1 MNTRFFILFIA
12 LSLISE
18 LSFAQNQDCNTAIQ
32 VCTVNV
38 VQNTTTLGF
47 GTVQELNY
55 PINTSCLA
63 ANEQNSTWYTFTA
76 SASGSLEF
84 QISPTSVYAD
94 YDWAI
99 FDITNV
105 GCPGIING
113 SAPQIICNYSVFP
126 GITGTDAAATGNSAG
141 PLDPNLSA
149 PVNLISN
156 HTYAMVVNDANG
168 STSSYDLNFS
178 GSATIIDNTTAI
190 PIDIAHFDCDQRDSI
205 IVTLNEFV
213 QCNSISADGSDFNF
227 TGPSD
232 VFIYSAKGV
241 NCGVAAVTNQIVI
254 YFSPTINKNGIY
266 QFQITTGNDGNTLL
280 DICGNQTSDPT
291 SFSYTVTN
299 IPEVYLGNDTSIC
312 DGDIYTLD
320 AGNPGLSYYWS
331 TGQNSQIASF
341 SEVPQ
346 TIIVRVD
353 RLGCYALD
361 TIEIASACAIY
372 VPNVFSPNG
381 DGHNDVF
388 NFISAEL
395 LDYEMSVYD
404 RWGTRVFY
412 TNRKGESWDG
422 RTTWGETFDIGTYA
436 YLIQGHYRNGR
447 TFSKTGNVTLLK

>member
-1 MNTRFFILFIA
+1 M
-12 LSLISE
+12 
-18 LSFAQNQDCNTAIQ
+18 
-32 VCTVNV
+32 
-38 VQNTTTLGF
+38 
-47 GTVQELNY
+47 
-55 PINTSCLA
+55 
-63 ANEQNSTWYTFTA
+63 
-76 SASGSLEF
+76 
-84 QISPTSVYAD
+84 
-94 YDWAI
+94 
-99 FDITNV
+99 
-105 GCPGIING
+105 
-113 SAPQIICNYSVFP
+113 
-126 GITGTDAAATGNSAG
+126 
-141 PLDPNLSA
+141 
-149 PVNLISN
+149 
-156 HTYAMVVNDANG
+156 
-168 STSSYDLNFS
+168 
-178 GSATIIDNTTAI
+178 
-190 PIDIAHFDCDQRDSI
+190 
-205 IVTLNEFV
+205 NEFV

-232 VFIYSAKGV
+232 VFIYSSKGV
-241 NCGVAAVTNQIVI
+241 NCGAAAVTNQIII

-266 QFQITTGNDGNTLL
+266 QFQITTGNDGNTLI

-346 TIIVRVD
+346 TIIVRID

-395 LDYEMSVYD
+395 LDYEMSVFD
-404 RWGTRVFY
+404 RWGTRIFY
-412 TNRKGESWDG
+412 TNRKDETWDG
-422 RTTWGETFDIGTYA
+422 RTTWGETFDIGTYT